1 MVTDDDESTNR
12 QLQEDECLALASI
25 FGDSAFVPDTTHPHA
40 HVLTLDLDETQDAP
54 RSPRTLHVR
63 FHFPPTYPSR
73 DPPVHE
79 ITSVYCGTMRVTD
92 EMRRAV
98 DAGFRERFV
107 LGEVIVFEWAGWLR
121 EYLEERFAEEAHAN
135 ADRLGDDVAEHEVDE
150 NVEEADKEVSLLST
164 QETAELTSGQGEDA
178 AAPPIAH
185 GEPLVDRRS
194 IFVAHAA
201 PVASL
206 AEVQFDFLC
215 AYGSFVA
222 LICPDLPR
230 PAPAPD
236 ANPRCQE
243 CAGGRDAVVWRSTSI
258 PHSSRV
264 SGIQLGADR
273 FKHINNVA
281 RQVLEENGYLAE
293 EGGKKS
299 VVGKKGET
307 TKNKKGKR

>member
-206 AEVQFDFLC
+206 AEVQAVIRVLYDNKRIARATHNIR
-215 AYGSFVA
+215 AYRIVQS
-222 LICPDLPR
+222 D
-230 PAPAPD
+230 
-236 ANPRCQE
+236 
-243 CAGGRDAVVWRSTSI
+243 GR
-258 PHSSRV
+258 
-264 SGIQLGADR
+264 
-273 FKHINNVA
+273 
-281 RQVLEENGYLAE
+281 VLQDNDDD
-293 EGGKKS
+293 
-299 VVGKKGET
+299 GET
-307 TKNKKGKR
+307 AAGSGFLKHFLFNIVRFFVCIWVIRGFDLSGFT